1 MDKCVIPVLVLVFW
15 NPLTAP
21 FSLWWVENL
30 KNNPMRNEDN
40 QDAWD
45 GRVRHFETRVSE
57 VVDHR
62 SAQTERR
69 VEEQIRELRAG
80 MATEAQIAETRQ
92 QITEL
97 RTETTQ
103 TRQQIAELGSGVTQ
117 MRGQIEE
124 MCVVLRGLASQ
135 RA

>member
-1 MDKCVIPVLVLVFW
+1 MP
-15 NPLTAP
+15 
-21 FSLWWVENL
+21 
-30 KNNPMRNEDN
+30 
-40 QDAWD
+40 WD

-92 QITEL
+92 QIAEL
-97 RTETTQ
+97 RTE
-103 TRQQIAELGSGVTQ
+103 V
-117 MRGQIEE
+117 RGQMDE
-124 MCVVLRGLASQ
+124 VLMVMRTLAAQ